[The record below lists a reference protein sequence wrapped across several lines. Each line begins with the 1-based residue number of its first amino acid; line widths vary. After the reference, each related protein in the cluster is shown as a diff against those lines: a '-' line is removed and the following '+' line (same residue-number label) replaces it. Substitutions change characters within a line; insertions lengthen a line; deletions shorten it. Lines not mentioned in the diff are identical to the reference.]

1 MSRSTSPSI
10 ASAVDGALHR
20 FGVMCP
26 DRGRRTRPIRRPW
39 HRGDGPGCVRGASA
53 RWSGT
58 ERRALGQRSVGL
70 TAACVGIR
78 ALAGIS
84 TPRPRRARARSPA
97 RAGRHKVAPT
107 SITAWV
113 QSAARSTGTAASASR
128 CISTGLNSPASPA
141 TIRPRTRRTF
151 VSTAPTGS
159 PNASAATARAVYGPT
174 PGQRLEVGQIGRHAA
189 SELVDDPSRRA
200 PQVERAPVVA
210 EALPRPEDIGRR
222 GGGQR
227 LDRREPVHEP
237 GPRVTRPGGLRLLG
251 HRLGHED
258 RVRVRAAAER
268 KGSGRATTYQSRI
281 ASRSAGGKSG
291 GPLTDLR

>member
-1 MSRSTSPSI
+1 MRPRSQREVV
-10 ASAVDGALHR
+10 AER
-20 FGVMCP
+20 
-26 DRGRRTRPIRRPW
+26 
-39 HRGDGPGCVRGASA
+39 
-53 RWSGT
+53 SGT
-58 ERRALGQRSVGL
+58 LSGSTRAGHRLRRAAPARRRRIDT
-70 TAACVGIR
+70 TAAPGTR
-78 ALAGIS
+78 
-84 TPRPRRARARSPA
+84 RSPA
-97 RAGRHKVAPT
+97 TRGRHRVAPT

-113 QSAARSTGTAASASR
+113 QSAARSTGTAASARR

-151 VSTAPTGS
+151 VSTAPTGI

-189 SELVDDPSRRA
+189 AELVDDPSRRA

-222 GGGQR
+222 RGGQR
-227 LDRREPVHEP
+227 LDGREPVHEA

-268 KGSGRATTYQSRI
+268 EGSGARDVPVEDRVAERGREVG
-281 ASRSAGGKSG
+281 RSAHRPTIGDPSS
-291 GPLTDLR
+291 R